1 MTSSAGYLDFFVVE
15 AGEYIERLDGLLASA
30 PSSGPDA
37 EELRRAA
44 RSLRGTATMSRQY
57 GISHVAAVIERCA
70 RTLREGTLP
79 WDMGLSSALT
89 GAVDDLRTLVRNAR
103 SWSAADER
111 RVRARV
117 AEFDRLVP
125 AASGTPRRD
134 TPPGGEA
141 SAFLATETES
151 LAAALERVHGESGT
165 AAALGDALTRV
176 RALRGVAGL
185 KDSPALADVV
195 DAVER
200 AAKSVSL
207 DAGTP
212 ASPSRLAFFAAAAT
226 TLRSIG
232 GELAVGREVKR
243 DAPNVRELVSAAATL
258 TIATDDSDRI
268 VPVGELFFGDNGP
281 HLLSPAPQPP
291 TTLSERF
298 RMEVVGQAEYLARVV
313 AEARAA
319 QGSSEAERQT
329 RELRQTLRSL
339 GSLARSFGELDV
351 ARFAASW
358 AERAEP
364 GDPGALAAL
373 DGAAIVLA
381 NPAIESHEVL
391 RRLEQLT
398 PSAMA
403 RVAPAPERAPSP
415 RPVRAGSLTPSGQ
428 KLVDMLENGLA
439 GFGQLDQRPL
449 SAPVPLPD
457 EDVVPIQS
465 LLYAGRGA
473 LERAMQLRDQIRLQG
488 GAPAPET
495 LDEIFALLDLA
506 AAG

>member
-1 MTSSAGYLDFFVVE
+1 MTSPVGYLDFFVVE
-15 AGEYIERLDGLLASA
+15 AGEYIERLDALLASA
-30 PSSGPDA
+30 PPTGPDA

-57 GISHVAAVIERCA
+57 GISHVAAVVERSA

-79 WDMGLSSALT
+79 WDIGLAGALT

-125 AASGTPRRD
+125 GASGLSRRD
-134 TPPGGEA
+134 TPPGGVA

-151 LAAALERVHGESGT
+151 LAAALERLRGEAGA

-200 AAKSVSL
+200 AAKTVSL
-207 DAGTP
+207 DANSP
-212 ASPSRLAFFAAAAT
+212 ATAPRLAFFASAAAA
-226 TLRSIG
+226 LRHIG
-232 GELAVGREVKR
+232 TELAVGREVQR
-243 DAPNVRELVSAAATL
+243 DAPVVREVVSAAALLST
-258 TIATDDSDRI
+258 ATDDSVEI

-281 HLLSPAPQPP
+281 HIVSPAPQPP

-298 RMEVVGQAEYLARVV
+298 RMEVVGQAEYLARLV

-319 QGSSEAERQT
+319 QDHGGAERQT
-329 RELRQTLRSL
+329 RELRQALRSL
-339 GSLARSFGELDV
+339 ASLARSFGELDV
-351 ARFAASW
+351 ARFAGSW

-403 RVAPAPERAPSP
+403 RVAPPPERGDVA
-415 RPVRAGSLTPSGQ
+415 RPTRPASLTPSGQ
-428 KLVDMLENGLA
+428 KLVDMLESGLA

-457 EDVVPIQS
+457 EDVVPIQTV
-465 LLYAGRGA
+465 LYAGRGA
-473 LERAMQLRDQIRLQG
+473 LERALELRDQLRVLG
-488 GAPAPET
+488 GTPATET

-506 AAG
+506 ATG